1 MTHTLEV
8 FYKKTLIFS
17 SNGNWLYPLF
27 ELEHFLAG
35 HDDDPKAL
43 VAYDKIV
50 GKAAAL
56 LWARL
61 GIGYLNAGILSRPG
75 RDALER
81 HKVRYCYE
89 GLVDR
94 IACQTE
100 EILIDEFDPEAAYA
114 ILKKRAEAVRRKEEK
129 TA

>member
-8 FYKKTLIFS
+8 FHKEKCIFS
-17 SNGNWLYPLF
+17 SDKNWLHPLF
-27 ELEHFLAG
+27 ELERFLADR
-35 HDDDPKAL
+35 DDDPKTL
-43 VAYDKIV
+43 VAHDKIV

-61 GIGYLNAGILSRPG
+61 GIGYLNAGILSLPG
-75 RDALER
+75 QEALEKR
-81 HKVRYCYE
+81 GIEYHYE
-89 GLVDR
+89 TLVDR

-100 EILIDEFDPEAAYA
+100 EILIDELDPETAYA
-114 ILKKRAEAVRRKEEK
+114 MLKARAEAARQKEEK